1 MCSNDRDLVERLEQ
15 TLGALASTPAVE
27 RVSVG
32 SSERISRLL
41 AARAQLDAALVDEV
55 AAFDAA
61 GGYVEEGNP
70 TAASWLRAA
79 NRLARRDASAMVHF
93 ARELRELP
101 VAFDA
106 LRSGWI
112 SREHAVQVVKAK
124 TTSGLEAAEF
134 GRYEKVLVE
143 LATQASPD
151 EVKAAAG
158 YLVEAEAPERD
169 KQLVDALA
177 DRSFNLRAVGDLVR
191 VDAMIDK
198 VTAAAL
204 AAGVEALSRP
214 SPEDDRSWQVR
225 RADAFSELVMLG
237 VESGQLPQ
245 QGRVKPHV
253 SLTMTL
259 DQLTGIDGTGP
270 LLKRFGRIPL
280 ATAQRLSCDAVMTR
294 FVTDPA
300 GEVLDVG
307 RSCRHTNAAQNKAIA
322 LMYDCCAYPNCSTPV
337 TQCDIHHVWWWSRGG
352 PTDRWNLMPLCKHH
366 HLFVHEYGFLVQTG
380 LDPGGGGALTG
391 PGRWRFIS
399 PRGKPIADH
408 RKTLGHYVEQLTLM
422 PDPETT
428 TPC

>member
-1 MCSNDRDLVERLEQ
+1 MCSNERDLLERLER
-15 TLGALASTPAVE
+15 TLGALTSTAAVE
-27 RVSVG
+27 RVSAG
-32 SSERISRLL
+32 ASERISRLL
-41 AARAQLDAALVDEV
+41 TARARLDAALLEEV

-61 GGYVEEGNP
+61 GAFVEEGNP
-70 TAASWLRAA
+70 TAASWLRAV
-79 NRLARRDASAMVHF
+79 NRVARREASSIVHL

-101 VAFDA
+101 GTFDA
-106 LRSGWI
+106 LRSGSI
-112 SREHAVQVVKAK
+112 SREHALQVVKAK
-124 TTSGLEAAEF
+124 TTAGLDAAGFARFEP
-134 GRYEKVLVE
+134 VLVE
-143 LATQASPD
+143 LATKASPD
-151 EVKAAAG
+151 EVKAAAR
-158 YLVEAEAPERD
+158 YLVESEAPERD
-169 KQLVDALA
+169 RQLVDALA
-177 DRSFNLRAVGDLVR
+177 DRSFNLRAVGDLVK

-198 VTAAAL
+198 VTAEAL

-245 QGRVKPHV
+245 QGRVRPHV

-270 LLKRFGRIPL
+270 LLKRFGRVPL
-280 ATAQRLSCDAVMTR
+280 ATTQRLSCDAVMTR
-294 FVTDPA
+294 FVTDAA

-322 LMYDCCAYPNCSTPV
+322 LMYDRCAYPNCSTPV
-337 TQCDIHHVWWWSRGG
+337 TQCDIHHVWWWSKGG

-391 PGRWRFIS
+391 PGRWRFVS
-399 PRGKPIADH
+399 PRGTPITDH
-408 RKTLGHYVEQLTLM
+408 RQTLGHYVEQLTLM
-422 PDPETT
+422 PDPETA
-428 TPC
+428 PC